1 MDIRPAT
8 VDDLASIERLLLQ
21 CDLPI
26 IGVSDH
32 LHNFVVA
39 TDGSTMCGCGGV
51 EHYGEAALLRS
62 IAVAGPVRGSG
73 LGQTIISRLITGCRA
88 MSVRSMVLLT
98 TTAEGYFERHGFE
111 RVARDQ
117 VPASVL
123 ESTQFQGI
131 CPNSATAMLKELTS
145 EP

>member
-8 VDDLASIERLLLQ
+8 VADLASIERLLLQ

-26 IGVSDH
+26 IGASDH

-39 TDGSTMCGCGGV
+39 IDGSTMCGCGGV

-62 IAVAGPVRGSG
+62 IAVAEHVRDAG
-73 LGQTIISRLITGCRA
+73 LGRAIVSQLIARSRA
-88 MSVRSMVLLT
+88 WNVRSMVLLT
-98 TTAEGYFERHGFE
+98 TTAAGYFAHLGFE
-111 RVARDQ
+111 RITRDQ

-123 ESTQFQGI
+123 VSSQFQGA
-131 CPNSATAMLKELTS
+131 CPTSAGAMLKELTS